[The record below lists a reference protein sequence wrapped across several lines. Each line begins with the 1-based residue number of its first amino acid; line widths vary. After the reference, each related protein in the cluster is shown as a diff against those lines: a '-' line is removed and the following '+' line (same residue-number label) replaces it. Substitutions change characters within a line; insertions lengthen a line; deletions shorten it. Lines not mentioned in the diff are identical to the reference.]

1 MIDGDD
7 NLTTLRDLVRRG
19 ASMFNEAQLFFGHG
33 TDNALDEA
41 LQLVLHALHLD
52 HTLPQS
58 YLDAHLTS
66 DEKMQVLELFQRRIK
81 ERLPAAYLT
90 GKAWFAGLEFDVSR
104 DVLVPRSP
112 IAELIGEQFSPWLE
126 ASGVNAVLDLCT
138 GSGCIA
144 IACAYAF
151 PQAQVD
157 AVDIS
162 EAALKVARANVD
174 KHHLHERL
182 GVIASDLF
190 EQLPPRQYDLI
201 VSNPPYVSSDEYRG
215 LPPEYQHEPEIGL
228 QAGSDGMDIVARIL
242 HEAAPF
248 LAPGGIIIVEVG
260 ASADLLMARF
270 PGIPFLWLE
279 FERGGDG
286 VFLLTAEQLRQITAS
301 AGPPRN
307 DK

>member
-1 MIDGDD
+1 MTNDD

-19 ASMFNEAQLFFGHG
+19 ASMFNEAELFFGHG

-41 LQLVLHALHLD
+41 LQLVLHVLHLD
-52 HTLPQS
+52 HTLPQD
-58 YLDAHLTS
+58 YLDAHLAA
-66 DEKMQVLELFQRRIK
+66 DEKTRVLELFQRRIR

-126 ASGVNAVLDLCT
+126 TSGVNAILDLCT

-162 EAALKVARANVD
+162 GAALHVAQSNVD
-174 KHHLHERL
+174 KHHLHERVA
-182 GVIASDLF
+182 VIASDLF
-190 EQLPPRQYDLI
+190 EQLPPRHYDLI
-201 VSNPPYVSSDEYRG
+201 VSNPPYVSSEEYRA

-228 QAGSDGMDIVARIL
+228 EAGGDGMDVVARIL
-242 HEAAPF
+242 QDAAPF

-270 PGIPFLWLE
+270 PDIPFLWLD

-286 VFLLTAEQLRQITAS
+286 VFLLTAEQLRDCRVGGAS
-301 AGPPRN
+301 SQ
-307 DK
+307 

>member
-1 MIDGDD
+1 
-7 NLTTLRDLVRRG
+7 
-19 ASMFNEAQLFFGHG
+19 MFNEAELFFGHG

-52 HTLPQS
+52 HSLPQS
-58 YLDAHLTS
+58 YLNAHLTG
-66 DEKMQVLELFQRRIK
+66 DEKIRVLELFQRRIE

-126 ASGVNAVLDLCT
+126 VSQVHSILDLCT
-138 GSGCIA
+138 GGGCIA

-162 EAALKVARANVD
+162 EAALHVARSNVD
-174 KHHLHERL
+174 KHQLHERVA
-182 GVIASDLF
+182 VIASDLF
-190 EQLPPRQYDLI
+190 DRLPPRQYELI

-228 QAGSDGMDIVARIL
+228 EAGGDGMDVVVRIL
-242 HEAAPF
+242 QDAAPF
-248 LAPGGIIIVEVG
+248 LAPGGIMIIEVG

-270 PGIPFLWLE
+270 PDIPFLWLD

-286 VFLLTAEQLRQITAS
+286 VFLLTAEQVQKI
-301 AGPPRN
+301 
-307 DK
+307 

>member
-1 MIDGDD
+1 MINDD

-19 ASMFNEAQLFFGHG
+19 ASMFNEAELFFGHG

-58 YLDAHLTS
+58 YLDAHLTD
-66 DEKMQVLELFQRRIK
+66 DEKMQVLKLFQRRIR
-81 ERLPAAYLT
+81 ERVPAAYLT
-90 GKAWFAGLEFDVSR
+90 GKAWFAGLEFDVSK

-112 IAELIGEQFSPWLE
+112 IAELIEEQFSPWLE
-126 ASGVNAVLDLCT
+126 ASGAKAILDLCS

-162 EAALKVARANVD
+162 VAALEVAQANID
-174 KHHLHERL
+174 KHHLHERVA
-182 GVIASDLF
+182 VIASDLF
-190 EQLPPRQYDLI
+190 DQLPPRQYDLI

-228 QAGSDGMDIVARIL
+228 EAGSDGMDVVARIL
-242 HEAAPF
+242 QDAAPF
-248 LAPGGIIIVEVG
+248 LTPGGIIIVEVG

-270 PGIPFLWLE
+270 PHIPFLWLD
-279 FERGGDG
+279 FEKGGDG
-286 VFLLTAEQLRQITAS
+286 VFLLTAEQVQEIWGS
-301 AGPPRN
+301 I
-307 DK
+307 

>member
-1 MIDGDD
+1 MINDDD

-19 ASMFNEAQLFFGHG
+19 ASMFNEAELFFGHG

-58 YLDAHLTS
+58 YLDAHLTG
-66 DEKMQVLELFQRRIK
+66 DEKARVLELFQQRIR
-81 ERLPAAYLT
+81 ERVPAAYLT
-90 GKAWFAGLEFDVSR
+90 GKAWFTGLEFDVSR

-112 IAELIGEQFSPWLE
+112 IAELIEEQFSPWLD
-126 ASGVNAVLDLCT
+126 ASGENVILDLCS

-162 EAALKVARANVD
+162 EAALKIARVNVGR
-174 KHHLHERL
+174 HHLHERVA
-182 GVIASDLF
+182 VIASDLF
-190 EQLPPRQYDLI
+190 DQLPPRQYDLI
-201 VSNPPYVSSDEYRG
+201 VSNPPYVSSDEYRE

-228 QAGSDGMDIVARIL
+228 EAGSDGMDVVARIL
-242 HEAAPF
+242 QDAAPY

-270 PGIPFLWLE
+270 PDIPFLWLD
-279 FERGGDG
+279 FEKGGDG
-286 VFLLTAEQLRQITAS
+286 VFLLTAEQLRDCRVGRAS
-301 AGPPRN
+301 SQ
-307 DK
+307 

>member
-41 LQLVLHALHLD
+41 LQLVLHALYLD

-58 YLDAHLTS
+58 YLDAHLVS
-66 DEKMQVLELFQRRIK
+66 DEKRRVLELFQRRIK
-81 ERLPAAYLT
+81 ERVPAAYLT
-90 GKAWFAGLEFDVSR
+90 GKAWFAGLEFNVSR

-126 ASGVNAVLDLCT
+126 ASQAHTILDLCT

-144 IACAYAF
+144 IACATAF

-215 LPPEYQHEPEIGL
+215 LPPEYQHEPAIGL

>member
-1 MIDGDD
+1 MINDDD

-19 ASMFNEAQLFFGHG
+19 ASMFNEAELFFGHG

-58 YLDAHLTS
+58 YLDAHLTG
-66 DEKMQVLELFQRRIK
+66 DEKARVLELFQQRIR
-81 ERLPAAYLT
+81 ERVPAAYLT
-90 GKAWFAGLEFDVSR
+90 GKAWFTGLEFDVSR

-112 IAELIGEQFSPWLE
+112 IAELIEEQFSPWLD
-126 ASGVNAVLDLCT
+126 ASGENAILDLCS

-162 EAALKVARANVD
+162 EAALKIARVNVD
-174 KHHLHERL
+174 RHHLHERVA
-182 GVIASDLF
+182 VIASDLF
-190 EQLPPRQYDLI
+190 DQLPPRQYDLI
-201 VSNPPYVSSDEYRG
+201 VSNPPYVSSDEYRE

-228 QAGSDGMDIVARIL
+228 EAGSDGMDVVARIL
-242 HEAAPF
+242 QDAAPY

-270 PGIPFLWLE
+270 PDIPFLWLD
-279 FERGGDG
+279 FEKGGDG
-286 VFLLTAEQLRQITAS
+286 VFLLTAEQLRDYRVGSAS
-301 AGPPRN
+301 SQ
-307 DK
+307 